1 MGCSDEK
8 LACCRLCKMPV
19 ASKRGECPHCGA
31 CKPVAEEKCP
41 LWHIILVVLIAV
53 GTVLATMRYDTGGR
67 AETDCFL
74 QEIDRRQGC

>member
-31 CKPVAEEKCP
+31 CKPVKEETCSW
-41 LWHIILVVLIAV
+41 LHRILLILLLA
-53 GTVLATMRYDTGGR
+53 GTVLATLQYRGGHRAMPDCGVQEIGGR
-67 AETDCFL
+67 
-74 QEIDRRQGC
+74 GC